1 MRISETSFKRL
12 YQEQQESGLSVR
24 DFCSNIDIAPSTF
37 YRWKKILDEKEPPGG
52 FIPLLLGT
60 NRSHNR
66 CTDQVPVLDDNKSI
80 HNNSMEFTFPNGVKL
95 HFKGK
100 FDASL
105 LKSIIHLY

>member
-1 MRISETSFKRL
+1 ML
-12 YQEQQESGLSVR
+12 YEV
-24 DFCSNIDIAPSTF
+24 ITPSTF